1 VPLTDARNIINCG
14 AEHASLAGDIK
25 PRGGGHMKV
34 STLIEGIIFLVMGL
48 IGVMEGVRVIR
59 RIDPDSIRDVLG
71 PGYYVIILGII
82 LVVVGLIHIVHNWQI
97 QGFPK
102 VRSDDASSP
111 RMSNP
116 TPLYMIAVF
125 AVYAVFIYLFGF
137 LLASLVFF
145 FLEFR
150 IAGVRSLRKDLALA
164 VGVTAVFYVI
174 FVHYCDLVFPV
185 GLFVRRFLA

>member
-1 VPLTDARNIINCG
+1 MNCT
-14 AEHASLAGDIK
+14 AEQASLVGNIK
-25 PRGGGHMKV
+25 PIGEGNMKV
-34 STLIEGIIFLVMGL
+34 SMLIEGIIFLVMGL
-48 IGVMEGVRVIR
+48 IGVMEGLRVIR
-59 RIDPDSIRDVLG
+59 RIDPDSIKDVLG

-82 LVVVGLIHIVHNWQI
+82 LVAVGLIHIVNNWRH

-102 VRSDDASSP
+102 ARSGDASSP
-111 RMSNP
+111 WISNF
-116 TPLYMIAVF
+116 TPLCMIAVF

-137 LLASLVFF
+137 LFASLVFF

-150 IAGVRSLRKDLALA
+150 IAGVRPLRKNFALA

-185 GLFVRRFLA
+185 GLFVKRFLA